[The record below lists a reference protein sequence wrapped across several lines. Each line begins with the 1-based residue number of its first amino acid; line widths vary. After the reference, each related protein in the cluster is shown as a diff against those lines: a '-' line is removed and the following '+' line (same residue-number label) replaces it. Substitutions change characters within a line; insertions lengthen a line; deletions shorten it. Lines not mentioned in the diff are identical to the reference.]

1 MPIPIETAV
10 FGDFTMD
17 FFRFGCG
24 KAPLVILP
32 GLSVDSV
39 MRYAQ
44 SVANAYQ
51 LLAKDFTVFVFDRR
65 KDLPAGY
72 AVRDMARDT
81 AAALAALDLS
91 RACVF
96 GASQGGM
103 IAMQLALD
111 HPEMVQKLALGSTS
125 ARVEPPQFR
134 TIARWIALAKAGDAA
149 ALYRAFGEALYP
161 ADFFRRLQP
170 LLEET
175 AKTVTEGDLC
185 RFAALAGAAEG
196 FDVLDALGQ
205 LACPVLVLGA
215 EDDRV
220 LGGEASR
227 AIARAVPRA
236 ELFMYDGFGHAA
248 YDLAPD
254 YKERLLRF
262 FAPDGA

>member
-1 MPIPIETAV
+1 MPIPIETITTEA
-10 FGDFTMD
+10 FTMD
-17 FFRFGCG
+17 YFRFGRG
-24 KAPLVILP
+24 KTPLVILP

-44 SVANAYQ
+44 SIANAYQ
-51 LLAKDFTVFVFDRR
+51 LLADAFTVFVFDRR

-72 AVRDMARDT
+72 AVRYMGRDT
-81 AAALAALDLS
+81 AAALAALNLR

-103 IAMQLALD
+103 IAMTLALE
-111 HPEMVQKLALGSTS
+111 HPELVQRLALGSTS
-125 ARVEPPQFR
+125 AKVEDAQFR
-134 TIARWIALAKAGDAA
+134 TIERWIAQAKAGDAA

-161 ADFFRRLQP
+161 AAFYARLRP

-175 AKTVTEGDLC
+175 AKAVTDADLR
-185 RFAALAGAAEG
+185 RFAVLAEAARG
-196 FDVLDALGQ
+196 FNVLGELPR

-215 EDDRV
+215 DDDRV
-220 LGGEASR
+220 LSGAASR
-227 AIARAVPRA
+227 EIARAVPRSQ
-236 ELFMYDGFGHAA
+236 LHMYDGYGHAA

>member
-10 FGDFTMD
+10 CGDFTMD
-17 FFRFGCG
+17 FFRFGSG
-24 KAPLVILP
+24 KTPLVILP

-51 LLAKDFTVFVFDRR
+51 LLAKDFTVYVFDRR
-65 KDLPAGY
+65 TALPPSY
-72 AVRDMARDT
+72 TVHDMARDT
-81 AAALAALDLS
+81 AAALAALNLR

-134 TIARWIALAKAGDAA
+134 TIARWIALAEAGDAA

-161 ADFFRRLQP
+161 RDFFRRLLP

-175 AKTVTEGDLC
+175 AKTVTEADLR

-227 AIARAVPRA
+227 KIARAAAQA
-236 ELFMYDGFGHAA
+236 ELHMYDGFGHAA

-262 FAPDGA
+262 FAPCGA